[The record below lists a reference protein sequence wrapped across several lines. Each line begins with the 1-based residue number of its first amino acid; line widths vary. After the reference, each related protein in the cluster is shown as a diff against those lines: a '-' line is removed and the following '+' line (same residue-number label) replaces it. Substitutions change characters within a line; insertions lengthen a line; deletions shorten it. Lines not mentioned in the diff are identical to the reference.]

1 MIPSPLAI
9 LEGATVA
16 EQLTEA
22 QVIVLAHIGEAPRQI
37 SRMSEPFRQR
47 AIDLGMMEPPLVD
60 VDGDWAFVTVAG
72 SMRIHNCF
80 AAGRQALD
88 QNGGGPDV

>member
-1 MIPSPLAI
+1 MG
-9 LEGATVA
+9 EK
-16 EQLTEA
+16 LTEA
-22 QVIVLAHIGEAPRQI
+22 QLIVLAQINNAPRRI
-37 SRMSEPFRQR
+37 SQMSEPFRQR

-88 QNGGGPDV
+88 QNGGEHGG

>member
-1 MIPSPLAI
+1 M
-9 LEGATVA
+9 A
-16 EQLTEA
+16 ERLTEA

-60 VDGDWAFVTVAG
+60 VDGDWVSATAAG
-72 SMRIHNCF
+72 STEIARIF
-80 AAGRQALD
+80 ANPDAGAGR
-88 QNGGGPDV
+88 